1 MVWLQRREFIS
12 LLGAAAAPSM
22 LWPLSARAQ
31 ELAGKAPRIGFLQR
45 IQNENVVAFIQAL
58 RDAGYIDGQN
68 ALIETRIYE
77 TTLDRL
83 PDLANELV
91 DLKCNVIV
99 AASRYAFEAAMRA
112 TNTIPIVGIDLESD
126 PVASGWAKSLGRP
139 GGNFTGLFLD
149 LPELCGKQIEFLKE
163 AVPTLSHLGVLW
175 DSTIGVVQFRATQA
189 AARQAGVTLH
199 SLPIQSPEDFKDAFD
214 RVARERIDGVVVLSS
229 PLILEQRLQIAEWAM
244 KARLPTISLFTLFP
258 GSGGLMA
265 YGPNLPDMY
274 KRAAIYVDRI
284 LKGTNVADLP
294 IERPTRFDLVINLN
308 TAKALGL
315 TIPESFLVRAN
326 EVIE

>member
-1 MVWLQRREFIS
+1 MLRRREFIV
-12 LLGAAAAPSM
+12 LVGAAAVA
-22 LWPLSARAQ
+22 WPLAAPAQ
-31 ELAGKAPRIGFLQR
+31 QPAGKVPRIGFLQGPR
-45 IQNENVVAFIQAL
+45 NENVAAFIQGL

-77 TTLDRL
+77 TAFDRL
-83 PDLANELV
+83 PDLANELI

-112 TNTIPIVGIDLESD
+112 TSTTPIVGIDLESD

-149 LPELCGKQIEFLKE
+149 LPELSGKQIELLKE
-163 AVPTLSHLGVLW
+163 AVPTLSRLGVLW
-175 DSTIGVVQFRATQA
+175 DSAIGAVQFDATQA
-189 AARQAGVTLH
+189 AARAAGVTLL
-199 SLPIQSPEDFKDAFD
+199 SLPIRSPEDFKDAFD
-214 RVARERIDGVVVLSS
+214 RAARERIHGVVVLSS
-229 PLILEQRLQIAEWAM
+229 PLILGQRLQIAEWAV
-244 KARLPTISLFTLFP
+244 KARLPTISLFTLLP
-258 GSGGLMA
+258 ASGGLMA

-274 KRAAIYVDRI
+274 KRAATYVDRI
-284 LKGTNVADLP
+284 LKGAKVAELP
-294 IERPTRFDLVINLN
+294 IERPTRFALVINLK

-315 TIPESFLVRAN
+315 TIPESFLLRAD